1 MQHPRQFLYLAT
13 LLPLISCGDPQPAA
27 GPEERAAVEKVITKF
42 HSALEA
48 AYGGRNVDLAA
59 EIDRTFDGNARYVTY
74 WGQDEP
80 IDTTRARMLGGVGRV
95 RDYTNAVEN
104 TETRVYGDGAVL
116 TCIVRQ
122 EYDLN
127 GHRIDEFLP
136 TTYVLE
142 KKEGMWKVVFVHRSA
157 DFQTI
162 QQQLQITREP

>member
-1 MQHPRQFLYLAT
+1 MKHRRQTLFIAV
-13 LLPLISCGDPQPAA
+13 LLPLISCGDPRAA
-27 GPEERAAVEKVITKF
+27 GPEEQAEVERIITKF
-42 HSALEA
+42 HRALET
-48 AYGGRNVDLAA
+48 AYGGGNVNLAA
-59 EIDRTFDGNARYVTY
+59 EIDGAFDGKARYVTY

-80 IDTTRARMLGGVGRV
+80 IDTTRARMLGGVGKV
-95 RDYTNAVEN
+95 KDYTNAVEN
-104 TETRVYGDGAVL
+104 IETRVYGNGAVL

-162 QQQLQITREP
+162 QQQLDISREP